1 MARFAPLLAAAAALA
16 LAGCN
21 SAGKSEAPPTTSV
34 TAPAPDPVAT
44 SATTSYDVLPCLY
57 QVVPGTGGTTVAG
70 LVIPDV
76 LTLNFAN
83 PAGFP
88 NGRRLTDPVA
98 DITLAALF
106 LDLTRHSPA
115 ALAALPLNP
124 PANDRPFPADF
135 PYLASPQGTPP
146 IGDASGAAFDFRRDP
161 VSAYVRV
168 DRMGMPAVP
177 TVLIA
182 QSRRPAYNDANPS
195 DDAKGNFVG
204 ELAEELRILTN
215 ALGDDFIARGLTP
228 CAKPR

>member
-1 MARFAPLLAAAAALA
+1 
-16 LAGCN
+16 
-21 SAGKSEAPPTTSV
+21 
-34 TAPAPDPVAT
+34 
-44 SATTSYDVLPCLY
+44 VLPCLY

-70 LVIPDV
+70 LIIPDV

-88 NGRRLTDPVA
+88 NGRRLADPAA
-98 DITLAALF
+98 DITLAAIF

-115 ALAALPLNP
+115 TLASLPLNP

-135 PYLASPQGTPP
+135 PYLAPPQGTPP

-168 DRMGMPAVP
+168 DRMGMP
-177 TVLIA
+177 TVATALIA